1 MSKKYREIEE
11 VIEEEDIPEL
21 PAEPEEQDGGVRRSI
36 LPWVLIIVLPC
47 YLADQLTKWLV
58 CRTMEIGTGFNVI
71 PGFFDIIHV
80 RNTGAAFGMLQ
91 GIPAPL
97 RTYFFLGVTIA
108 ALIAIFIMF
117 IKIKE
122 KSWLLKLVFCL
133 IVAGAMGNLTDR
145 FSYSEV
151 VDFLSFYVG
160 RFRWPA
166 FNLADIYI
174 TLGMIGLIFH
184 ILTAPKE
191 ED

>member
-1 MSKKYREIEE
+1 MSKKYRKIEE
-11 VIEEEDIPEL
+11 VIEEEEIPEL
-21 PAEPEEQDGGVRRSI
+21 SEGPEEPGGGRRGSI

-91 GIPAPL
+91 GIPTPV
-97 RTYFFLGVTIA
+97 RTWFFLGVTIVA
-108 ALIAIFIMF
+108 FIAIFVMF
-117 IKIKE
+117 IRIKE

-151 VDFLSFYVG
+151 VDFLSVYVG

-174 TLGMIGLIFH
+174 TIGMLGLIIH
-184 ILTAPKE
+184 IMTAPKE
-191 ED
+191 E